1 MAPSSSERL
10 PRRRNKSAC
19 LHLLL
24 THNGGMPK
32 PRLPFTHR
40 ETARGKT
47 FWYYRRGHGVR
58 TRLVGGYGSAEFMRS
73 YREADAGGAR
83 SSGSRSEGTFLALWR
98 LYVNSPAWSKL
109 SPATRKQRDN
119 LMRVAL
125 ERAGDQPLDVWNR
138 KFIIASLDAR
148 ASTPAQSRNFLG
160 TLRSLFGWALS
171 REHIEFD
178 PTVGIKVE
186 RIRGDGFHTWTSE
199 EMARFERTWPLGSRE
214 RLAYDLMLWTGLRR
228 GDAARVGPQHVIDGR
243 IDLQTEKNG
252 QRVSVRI
259 LDPLSRSIAATQLGE
274 DAFVV
279 QARGKPFVKEAFG
292 NWFSEACRAAG
303 VPGSAHGL
311 RKALAVKL
319 AESGAGPLEI
329 GAILGNDMGA
339 MYARKASRSKLGDA
353 AMDRLGNGHE

>member
-1 MAPSSSERL
+1 MSR
-10 PRRRNKSAC
+10 
-19 LHLLL
+19 
-24 THNGGMPK
+24 
-32 PRLPFTHR
+32 PRLPFIHK
-40 ETARGKT
+40 ETSRGQI
-47 FWYYRRGHGVR
+47 FWYYRRGHGLR
-58 TRLVGGYGSAEFMRS
+58 KRLKGVYGSTEFLAS
-73 YREADAGGAR
+73 YREASAENPVSPRRMRG
-83 SSGSRSEGTFLALWR
+83 EGTFEWLWNLHLA
-98 LYVNSPAWSKL
+98 SPAWARL
-109 SPATRKQRDN
+109 SPATKKQRLN
-119 LMRVAL
+119 LMCLAL
-125 ERAGDQPLDVWNR
+125 KRAGNQPLDVWNR

-148 ASTPAQSRNFLG
+148 AGTPAQARNFLG
-160 TLRSLFGWALS
+160 ALRALFQWALS
-171 REHIEFD
+171 REHVEAD
-178 PTVGIKVE
+178 PTVGIKVG
-186 RIRGDGFHTWTSE
+186 RIRGDGFHTWTAVE
-199 EMARFERTWPLGSRE
+199 LAKFEARWPIGTRE
-214 RLAYDLMLWTGLRR
+214 RLAYDIMLWTGLRR
-228 GDAARVGPQHVIDGR
+228 GDAARVGPRHVIDGR

-259 LDPLSRSIAATQLGE
+259 LEPLARSIAATPIGK

-353 AMDRLGNGHE
+353 AMERLKS

>member
-1 MAPSSSERL
+1 MSR
-10 PRRRNKSAC
+10 
-19 LHLLL
+19 
-24 THNGGMPK
+24 
-32 PRLPFTHR
+32 PRLPFTHK
-40 ETARGKT
+40 ETSRGQI
-47 FWYYRRGHGVR
+47 FWYYRRGHGLR
-58 TRLVGGYGSAEFMRS
+58 KRLKGVYGSTEFLAS
-73 YREADAGGAR
+73 YREASAENPVSPRRMRG
-83 SSGSRSEGTFLALWR
+83 EGTFEWLWN
-98 LYVNSPAWSKL
+98 LHLTSPAWAKL
-109 SPATRKQRDN
+109 SPATKKQRLN
-119 LMRVAL
+119 LMRLAL
-125 ERAGDQPLDVWNR
+125 KRAGNQPLDVWNR

-148 ASTPAQSRNFLG
+148 AGTPAQSRNFLG

-186 RIRGDGFHTWTSE
+186 RIRGDGFHTWTADE
-199 EMARFERTWPLGSRE
+199 LVRFEKCWSIGTRE
-214 RLAYDLMLWTGLRR
+214 RLAYDIMLWTGLRR

-259 LDPLSRSIAATQLGE
+259 LEPLARSIAATLIGK

-353 AMDRLGNGHE
+353 AMERLKS